1 MATAKITLQGM
12 QNYAKAENKSIFDS
26 FTLPEGID
34 TETVKESIMFEAG
47 DFGIV
52 YADLDY
58 MIEAVGMWCKK
69 WKYTFEK
76 WNKAISIEYE
86 PLENYRR
93 KEHWD
98 DTGSNTDKS
107 KTTGSNSGNSTTTGN
122 NQNDYKV
129 TTYENDTLHQKD
141 RTNDSGT
148 STTNA
153 SGTFED
159 KRDASGTYAN
169 KRDGLAYGNIGV
181 TTSQQ
186 MLEAELE
193 VARWNLI
200 EQITDMFIRD
210 FCILVYV

>member
-1 MATAKITLQGM
+1 MATAKITLQGL
-12 QNYAKAENKSIFDS
+12 QRYAESVEKSIFEH

-34 TETVKESIMFEAG
+34 EETVKDSIMFEAG

-58 MIEAVGMWCKK
+58 MIDAIGMWCRK
-69 WKYTFEK
+69 WNYTFAK
-76 WNKAISIEYE
+76 WLKAISVEYE

-98 DTGSNTDKS
+98 DTGSNSGNS
-107 KTTGSNSGNSTTTGN
+107 KTTGS

-129 TTYENDTLHQKD
+129 TTYENDTLHQRD

-148 STTNA
+148 SNT
-153 SGTFED
+153 
-159 KRDASGTYAN
+159 DASGKYAN
-169 KRDGLAYGNIGV
+169 TRDGLAYGNIGV

>member
-1 MATAKITLQGM
+1 MATAKITLQGLES
-12 QNYAKAENKSIFDS
+12 YANAVNKSIFDS
-26 FTLPEGID
+26 FTLPDGID
-34 TETVKESIMFEAG
+34 EGTVKLSIMFEAG

-58 MIEAVGMWCKK
+58 MIDAIGMWCKK
-69 WKYTFEK
+69 WNYTFAK
-76 WNKAISIEYE
+76 WLKAISVEYE

-93 KEHWD
+93 TEHWD
-98 DTGSNTDKS
+98 DSGSNTGNS
-107 KTTGSNSGNSTTTGN
+107 KTTGS

-129 TTYENDTLHQKD
+129 TTYENDTLHQRD

-148 STTNA
+148 SNTDA
-153 SGTFED
+153 SGTF
-159 KRDASGTYAN
+159 AN
-169 KRDGLAYGNIGV
+169 KRDGIAYGNIGV

-186 MLEAELE
+186 MLEAELD
-193 VARWNLI
+193 VARWNLV

>member
-1 MATAKITLQGM
+1 MATAKMTLQGL
-12 QNYAKAENKSIFDS
+12 QNYAKAVDKSIFDS
-26 FTLPEGID
+26 FTLPDGID
-34 TETVKESIMFEAG
+34 EETVQDSIMFEAG

-58 MIEAVGMWCKK
+58 MIDAIGMWCKK
-69 WKYTFEK
+69 WRYTFDK
-76 WNKAISIEYE
+76 WNKAISLEYE

-93 KEHWD
+93 IEHWD
-98 DTGSNTDKS
+98 DA
-107 KTTGSNSGNSTTTGN
+107 GSNSGNSTTTGS
-122 NQNDYKV
+122 NQNDYQV
-129 TTYENDTLHQKD
+129 TTYENDTLHQRD

-148 STTNA
+148 SNT
-153 SGTFED
+153 
-159 KRDASGTYAN
+159 DASGEYEN
-169 KRDGLAYGNIGV
+169 ERNGLAYGNIGV

-193 VARWNLI
+193 VARWNLV

>member
-12 QNYAKAENKSIFDS
+12 ENYAKAVEKSIFDS
-26 FTLPEGID
+26 FTLPDGID
-34 TETVKESIMFEAG
+34 TETVQDSIMFEAG
-47 DFGIV
+47 DFGVV

-58 MIEAVGMWCKK
+58 MIDAIGMWCKK
-69 WKYTFEK
+69 WNYTFAK
-76 WNKAISIEYE
+76 WLKAISVEYE

-93 KEHWD
+93 TEHWD
-98 DTGSNTDKS
+98 DTGSNSGNS
-107 KTTGSNSGNSTTTGN
+107 KTTGS

-129 TTYENDTLHQKD
+129 TTYENDTLHQRD
-141 RTNDSGT
+141 RTNDTGT
-148 STTNA
+148 SNT
-153 SGTFED
+153 
-159 KRDASGTYAN
+159 DASGTYAN

>member
-1 MATAKITLQGM
+1 MATAKITLQGL
-12 QNYAKAENKSIFDS
+12 QKYAKLGGRSIFDS
-26 FTLPEGID
+26 FTLPDGID
-34 TETVKESIMFEAG
+34 VETVKESIMFEAG

-58 MIEAVGMWCKK
+58 MIEAIGMWCKK
-69 WKYTFEK
+69 WNYTFAK
-76 WNKAISIEYE
+76 WLKAISTEYE

-93 KEHWD
+93 IEHWD
-98 DTGSNTDKS
+98 DA
-107 KTTGSNSGNSTTTGN
+107 GSNSGNSKTTGN

-129 TTYENDTLHQKD
+129 TTYEDDTLHQRD

-148 STTNA
+148 SST
-153 SGTFED
+153 
-159 KRDASGTYAN
+159 DASGKYAN
-169 KRDGLAYGNIGV
+169 KRDGLAYGNIGI

-186 MLEAELE
+186 MLESELE

>member
-1 MATAKITLQGM
+1 MATAKITLQGLES
-12 QNYAKAENKSIFDS
+12 YANAVEKSIFDS

-34 TETVKESIMFEAG
+34 AETVKESIMFEAG

-58 MIEAVGMWCKK
+58 MIDAIGMWCRK
-69 WKYTFEK
+69 WRYTFDK
-76 WNKAISIEYE
+76 WYKAISVEYE

-93 KEHWD
+93 TEHWD
-98 DTGSNTDKS
+98 DTGSNTGNS
-107 KTTGSNSGNSTTTGN
+107 KTTGS

-129 TTYENDTLHQKD
+129 TTYENDTLHQRD

-148 STTNA
+148 SNTDA
-153 SGTFED
+153 SGTF
-159 KRDASGTYAN
+159 AN
-169 KRDGLAYGNIGV
+169 KRDGIAYGNIGV

-186 MLEAELE
+186 MLESELE
-193 VARWNLI
+193 IARWNLI

>member
-12 QNYAKAENKSIFDS
+12 ENYARAVEKSIFDS

-34 TETVKESIMFEAG
+34 EETVKDSIMFEAG

-58 MIEAVGMWCKK
+58 MIDAIGMWCKK
-69 WKYTFEK
+69 WNYTFAK
-76 WNKAISIEYE
+76 WLKAISVEYE

-93 KEHWD
+93 TEHWD
-98 DTGSNTDKS
+98 DTGSNSGNS
-107 KTTGSNSGNSTTTGN
+107 KTTGS

-129 TTYENDTLHQKD
+129 TTYENDTLHQRD
-141 RTNDSGT
+141 RTNDTGT
-148 STTNA
+148 SNT
-153 SGTFED
+153 
-159 KRDASGTYAN
+159 DASGSYAN

>member
-12 QNYAKAENKSIFDS
+12 QSYAKAVDKSIFDS

-34 TETVKESIMFEAG
+34 AETVQDSIMFEAG

-58 MIEAVGMWCKK
+58 MIDAIGMWCKK
-69 WKYTFEK
+69 WNYTFAK
-76 WNKAISIEYE
+76 WLKAISVEYE

-98 DTGSNTDKS
+98 DTGSNSGTS
-107 KTTGSNSGNSTTTGN
+107 KTTGS

-141 RTNDSGT
+141 RTNDTGT
-148 STTNA
+148 SNT
-153 SGTFED
+153 
-159 KRDASGTYAN
+159 DASGTYAN

>member
-1 MATAKITLQGM
+1 MATAKITMQGLER
-12 QNYAKAENKSIFDS
+12 YARALNKSIFDS

-34 TETVKESIMFEAG
+34 AETVKESIMFEAG
-47 DFGIV
+47 DFGVV

-58 MIEAVGMWCKK
+58 MIDAIGMWCRK
-69 WKYTFEK
+69 WNYTFAK
-76 WNKAISIEYE
+76 WLKAISVEYE

-93 KEHWD
+93 TEHWD
-98 DTGSNTDKS
+98 DTGSNSGTS
-107 KTTGSNSGNSTTTGN
+107 KTTGS

-129 TTYENDTLHQKD
+129 TTYENDTLHQRD

-148 STTNA
+148 SNT
-153 SGTFED
+153 
-159 KRDASGTYAN
+159 DASGSYAN

-186 MLEAELE
+186 MLESELE

>member
-1 MATAKITLQGM
+1 MATAKMTLQGLEK
-12 QNYAKAENKSIFDS
+12 YAKAEDRSIFDS
-26 FTLPEGID
+26 FTLPDGID
-34 TETVKESIMFEAG
+34 VETVKESIMFEAG
-47 DFGIV
+47 DFGVV

-58 MIEAVGMWCKK
+58 MIEAIGMWCKK
-69 WKYTFEK
+69 WNYTFAK
-76 WNKAISIEYE
+76 WLNAISIEYE

-93 KEHWD
+93 TEHWD
-98 DTGSNTDKS
+98 DTGNNSENS
-107 KTTGSNSGNSTTTGN
+107 KTTGSNSGESNTTGN

-129 TTYENDTLHQKD
+129 TTYEDDTLHQKD
-141 RTNDSGT
+141 RTTDSGT
-148 STTNA
+148 SNT
-153 SGTFED
+153 
-159 KRDASGTYAN
+159 DASGEYEDERDTTGEYAN

-186 MLEAELE
+186 MLESELE

>member
-1 MATAKITLQGM
+1 MATAKITLQGLES
-12 QNYAKAENKSIFDS
+12 YAKAVEKSIFDS

-34 TETVKESIMFEAG
+34 EETVKESIMFEAG
-47 DFGIV
+47 DFGVV

-58 MIEAVGMWCKK
+58 MIDAIGMWCKK
-69 WKYTFEK
+69 WNYTFAK
-76 WNKAISIEYE
+76 WLKAISVEYE

-98 DTGSNTDKS
+98 DTGSNSGNS
-107 KTTGSNSGNSTTTGN
+107 KTTGS

-129 TTYENDTLHQKD
+129 TTYENDTLHQRD

-148 STTNA
+148 SNT
-153 SGTFED
+153 
-159 KRDASGTYAN
+159 DASGKYAN
-169 KRDGLAYGNIGV
+169 TRDGLAYGNIGV

>member
-1 MATAKITLQGM
+1 MATAKITLQGL
-12 QNYAKAENKSIFDS
+12 QSYAKSVGKSIFDS

-34 TETVKESIMFEAG
+34 EETVQDSIMFEAG

-58 MIEAVGMWCKK
+58 MTEAIGMWCKK
-69 WKYTFEK
+69 WNYTFAK
-76 WNKAISIEYE
+76 WLKAISTEYE

-93 KEHWD
+93 IEHWD
-98 DTGSNTDKS
+98 DTGSNSGNS
-107 KTTGSNSGNSTTTGN
+107 KTTGS

-141 RTNDSGT
+141 RTNDTGT
-148 STTNA
+148 SNT
-153 SGTFED
+153 
-159 KRDASGTYAN
+159 DASGTYAN

-193 VARWNLI
+193 VARWNLVD
-200 EQITDMFIRD
+200 QITDMFIRD

>member
-1 MATAKITLQGM
+1 MATAKMTLQGM
-12 QNYAKAENKSIFDS
+12 ESYAKAVEKSIFDS

-34 TETVKESIMFEAG
+34 EETVQESIMFEAG
-47 DFGIV
+47 DFGVV

-58 MIEAVGMWCKK
+58 MIEAIGMWCKK
-69 WKYTFEK
+69 WNYTFAK
-76 WNKAISIEYE
+76 WLKAISVEYE

-93 KEHWD
+93 TEHWD
-98 DTGSNTDKS
+98 DTGSNSGNS
-107 KTTGSNSGNSTTTGN
+107 KTTGS

-129 TTYENDTLHQKD
+129 TTYENDTLHQRD

-148 STTNA
+148 SNT
-153 SGTFED
+153 
-159 KRDASGTYAN
+159 DASGSYAN

>member
-12 QNYAKAENKSIFDS
+12 ESYAKAVEKSIFDS

-34 TETVKESIMFEAG
+34 EETVKESIMFEAG
-47 DFGIV
+47 DFGVV

-58 MIEAVGMWCKK
+58 MIDAIGMWCKK
-69 WKYTFEK
+69 WNYTFAK
-76 WNKAISIEYE
+76 WLKAISVEYE

-93 KEHWD
+93 TEHWD
-98 DTGSNTDKS
+98 DTGSNSGNS
-107 KTTGSNSGNSTTTGN
+107 KTTGS

-129 TTYENDTLHQKD
+129 TTYENDTLHQRD

-148 STTNA
+148 SNT
-153 SGTFED
+153 
-159 KRDASGTYAN
+159 DATGKYAN
-169 KRDGLAYGNIGV
+169 KRDGIAYGNIGV

>member
-1 MATAKITLQGM
+1 MATAKITLQGLES
-12 QNYAKAENKSIFDS
+12 YAKSIGKSIFDS
-26 FTLPEGID
+26 FTLPDEID
-34 TETVKESIMFEAG
+34 AETVQDSIMFEAG

-58 MIEAVGMWCKK
+58 MIEAIGMWCKK
-69 WKYTFEK
+69 WNYTFAK
-76 WNKAISIEYE
+76 WLKAINIEYE

-93 KEHWD
+93 TEHWD
-98 DTGSNTDKS
+98 DTGSNTDNS
-107 KTTGSNSGNSTTTGN
+107 TTTGSNSGNSTTAGN

-129 TTYENDTLHQKD
+129 TTYEDDTLHQRD
-141 RTNDSGT
+141 RTTDSGT

-153 SGTFED
+153 SGTFSDE
-159 KRDASGTYAN
+159 RDATGTYAN
-169 KRDGLAYGNIGV
+169 ERDGLAYGNIGV

-186 MLEAELE
+186 MLESELE